1 MLSKHV
7 LTDHQTMLLE
17 MLKDLDEVCTAHQIS
32 YLLFSGTML
41 GAVRHGGFIPWDDDI
56 DVVLLRKDYERFL
69 DAAEQSLDSEKYYV
83 QREFSTHWPMQFS
96 KLRRNGTTCIE
107 KFHPKDEQIHQGV
120 YLDIFPCDN
129 LSTNAIIG
137 GLQYL
142 ASRVVVAK
150 ALFARGYETRS
161 LLKKCFIQ
169 VCRLIPRN
177 ALWRF
182 AVRKRETASKRVHTF
197 FGAGSKY
204 RKNVFPREWFSDT
217 VRMQFE
223 DAFFPVSAHYDAF
236 LRCLYGNYMELPN
249 EQERRCKEHV
259 AILDLERPY
268 TEYLEEQRWMKFEVL
283 TRSIR

>member
-129 LSTNAIIG
+129 LSTNAIIR

-268 TEYLEEQRWMKFEVL
+268 TEYLEEQRWMEFEVL